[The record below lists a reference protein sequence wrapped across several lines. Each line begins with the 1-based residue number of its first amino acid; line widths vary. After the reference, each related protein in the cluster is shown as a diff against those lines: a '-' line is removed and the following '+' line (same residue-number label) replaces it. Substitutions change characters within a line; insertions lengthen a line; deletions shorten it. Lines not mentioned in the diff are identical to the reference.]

1 MPHVAVGA
9 EGSHKLLVAKS
20 AIPCAAVQDADKFKE
35 AKLLEKKKAKARR
48 EGMSNAEFE
57 RNVMSPER
65 EADKFK
71 FDFDDEKAIVHASQ
85 MLYQQCAQHALP
97 PSRTPSTP
105 STPRTPR
112 THAAVP

>member
-1 MPHVAVGA
+1 MAVGA

-65 EADKFK
+65 EADEFK
-71 FDFDDEKAIVHASQ
+71 IDFDDEKAIVHASQ
-85 MLYQQCAQHALP
+85 MLYQQCARPPWATLPHTQH
-97 PSRTPSTP
+97 TPHTP
-105 STPRTPR
+105 
-112 THAAVP
+112 HARGSPLKVT

>member
-1 MPHVAVGA
+1 MGA

-65 EADKFK
+65 EADEFK
-71 FDFDDEKAIVHASQ
+71 IDFDDEKAIVHASQ
-85 MLYQQCAQHALP
+85 MLYQQCVRPPTLQHTQH
-97 PSRTPSTP
+97 TPHTP
-105 STPRTPR
+105 HTQHTP
-112 THAAVP
+112 HARGSPLRVP